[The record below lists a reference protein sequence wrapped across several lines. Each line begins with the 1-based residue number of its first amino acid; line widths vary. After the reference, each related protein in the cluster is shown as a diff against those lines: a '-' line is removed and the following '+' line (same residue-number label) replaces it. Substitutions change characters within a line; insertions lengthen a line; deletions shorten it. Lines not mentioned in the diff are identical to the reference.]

1 MSTADDLLNSL
12 DESNPIL
19 YAAGYKKESH
29 IAIGSDRF
37 ITVPDSL
44 KRIAVQYDHDMETV
58 TFDCPRYWDD
68 TDMSE
73 MRVYINYMRPN
84 GTKGSYIPNEVTIDT
99 LDSDIMHFDWTIS
112 GHVTEYKGNL
122 TFLVCVKKTDE
133 NGEIVNHWNSE
144 LNHDLYISE
153 GMETEETVINNYPDI
168 INQLLERQDAV
179 EEIATPEAMQQY
191 ANTWL
196 NKEGEMILFN
206 VKNAGTNATKDI
218 ESKRST
224 SLSDI
229 QSARTEAIEA
239 INKDYN
245 TLANSAKDFVL
256 MEDTSNGRN
265 YKLQVTDGKL
275 VLAEDEQTL
284 ANNAKDYV
292 LMKDTST
299 GSNYKL
305 QVTDSKLVITEV

>member
-19 YAAGYKKESH
+19 YAAGYKQESH
-29 IAIGSDRF
+29 IVIGSDRF

-196 NKEGEMILFN
+196 NKEGQSILSN
-206 VKNAGTNATKDI
+206 VKTAGNNAVSSIQNEKQTA
-218 ESKRST
+218 
-224 SLSDI
+224 LSNI
-229 QSARTEAIEA
+229 QNARTEAVSNIETKGA
-239 INKDYN
+239 
-245 TLANSAKDFVL
+245 
-256 MEDTSNGRN
+256 E
-265 YKLQVTDGKL
+265 
-275 VLAEDEQTL
+275 VLASIPEDYQTL
-284 ANNAKDYV
+284 ANGAKDFV

-299 GSNYKL
+299 GTNYKL
-305 QVTDSKLVITEV
+305 QITDSKLVITEV